1 MKLNNK
7 AKRISGLSMIVL
19 VIGMIL
25 VTPVLACPA
34 GTKCS
39 GNCPTCIN
47 NLGNLSDITKL
58 STNIVDKNVQI
69 ASQSNEVK
77 RLIKKLESE
86 GYKLNQTEV
95 AGISANLNKTHY
107 EAIGIP
113 FVGTDNSTGVLGT
126 VFENNKIIKV
136 EAQIVKR
143 DATGYPLSIET
154 ITVTGNT
161 IVSESGNVSDL
172 LNGET
177 KESLATSA
185 SLGSITPQITIDK
198 CTACKQIVGV
208 ICNVGCNVELSLI
221 CILAGVTTIV
231 GGLACG
237 AVVTTMCYFVDQY
250 GCSPSALDL
259 CKKAKYC

>member
-1 MKLNNK
+1 
-7 AKRISGLSMIVL
+7 
-19 VIGMIL
+19 
-25 VTPVLACPA
+25 
-34 GTKCS
+34 
-39 GNCPTCIN
+39 
-47 NLGNLSDITKL
+47 
-58 STNIVDKNVQI
+58 
-69 ASQSNEVK
+69 
-77 RLIKKLESE
+77 LESE

-95 AGISANLNKTHY
+95 AGISANLNNKTHY

-208 ICNVGCNVELSLI
+208 ICNIGCNIGCNVELSLI

-250 GCSPSALDL
+250 GCSSSALDL